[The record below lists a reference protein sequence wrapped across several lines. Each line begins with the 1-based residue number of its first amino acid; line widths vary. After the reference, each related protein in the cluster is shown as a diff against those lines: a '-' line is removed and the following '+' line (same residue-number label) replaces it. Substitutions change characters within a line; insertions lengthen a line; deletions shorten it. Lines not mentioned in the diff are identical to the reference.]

1 MPQEEVTNNRPKN
14 YSKFRR
20 TLSFGYCT
28 DGDFFE
34 QRVKDGEL
42 VAVAYIETIQIPNY
56 ADPKDYPVW
65 DSKKAL
71 AEEIKNKMNIPAFYV
86 YNIKSCNFFYIMP
99 VGTDKILKLSKLEYI
114 NFLKHL

>member
-1 MPQEEVTNNRPKN
+1 MPQEEITDNRPKN

-20 TLSFGYCT
+20 TLNFGYCT

-65 DSKKAL
+65 DSKKTL

-86 YNIKSCNFFYIMP
+86 YNTKSCNFFYVNP

>member
-1 MPQEEVTNNRPKN
+1 MEFK
-14 YSKFRR
+14 
-20 TLSFGYCT
+20 
-28 DGDFFE
+28 
-34 QRVKDGEL
+34 KDGKL

-65 DSKKAL
+65 NSKKAL
-71 AEEIKNKMNIPAFYV
+71 AEEIKSKMNIPAFYI
-86 YNIKSCNFFYIMP
+86 YHNESCTFFYIIP